1 MALTR
6 KNRGGN
12 KMMNNCKEKY
22 CKKYTEK
29 NGKIIKD
36 LITFFEKLPNKT
48 KKQQALVKKM
58 KTKKYHDENMKK
70 LMNSCLN
77 QYCNPGCKETL
88 FEPTS
93 KLPKKIEKLFKK
105 KPTLLKFMKNVK
117 KEMFKG
123 KKNILKDNF
132 YEGLTDSQVK
142 YLKKEGAIS
151 GCVKNLPNK

>member
-58 KTKKYHDENMKK
+58 KTKMIFGGIGGGVAIIG
-70 LMNSCLN
+70 LIL
-77 QYCNPGCKETL
+77 G
-88 FEPTS
+88 
-93 KLPKKIEKLFKK
+93 
-105 KPTLLKFMKNVK
+105 LLV
-117 KEMFKG
+117 
-123 KKNILKDNF
+123 IH
-132 YEGLTDSQVK
+132 
-142 YLKKEGAIS
+142 
-151 GCVKNLPNK
+151 